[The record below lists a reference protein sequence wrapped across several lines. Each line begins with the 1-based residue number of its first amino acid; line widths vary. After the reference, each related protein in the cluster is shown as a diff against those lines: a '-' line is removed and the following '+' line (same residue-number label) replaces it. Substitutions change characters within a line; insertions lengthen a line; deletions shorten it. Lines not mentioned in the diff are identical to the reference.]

1 MNLQDQLLPVREKL
15 QKAIELELATIP
27 PYLTAM
33 FSIRPGTNAMAA
45 SIIRSVVMEEMLH
58 MLLAGNLLS
67 AIGGNVRLGKEQ
79 IPVYPVQMEF
89 QGKQFKNRQF
99 DIHLA
104 AFSKDT
110 IDVFLQIELPDG
122 WTVSPLEFE
131 RITIPGFTIGEFYRG
146 IKDDLIDLCNTYGE
160 KNVFT
165 GKKENQVSEEYF
177 WRGGGTPIVVTSLAN
192 ATAAIDLIVEQGE
205 GSSVNTVVK
214 AFSFAGT
221 DEVPHYFRFNEIYH
235 GRLYNKNDDPYHS
248 PTGAVIDVDYTA
260 VFPIKTSCKSS
271 DLQQFPELSY
281 LNNLFNNNY
290 TTMLSHLEEGFNGN
304 PAAFYT
310 AILNGM
316 HKLSPIAYNLV
327 QLPIPGDPKGRHAA
341 PSFEWHSDLL

>member
-1 MNLQDQLLPVREKL
+1 MNLQDQLLPVKEKL

-27 PYLTAM
+27 PYLTAL

-58 MLLAGNLLS
+58 LLLAGNLLS
-67 AIGGNVRLGKEQ
+67 AVGGSVKLGKNN

-104 AFSKDT
+104 AFSEDT
-110 IDVFLQIELPDG
+110 ISVFLQIELPDG
-122 WTVSPLEFE
+122 WGVPQLEFDK
-131 RITIPGFTIGEFYRG
+131 ITVPGFTIGEFYRG
-146 IKDDLIDLCNTYGE
+146 IKDDLAHLCNTYGE
-160 KNVFT
+160 QNVFT
-165 GKKENQVSEEYF
+165 GKKEHQVSEEYF
-177 WRGGGTPIVVTSLAN
+177 WRGGGTPIIIANLAT
-192 ATAAIDLIVEQGE
+192 AAAAIDLIIEQGE
-205 GSSVNTVVK
+205 GTTEPIAVK
-214 AFSFAGT
+214 AFSFAAT

-235 GRLYNKNDDPYHS
+235 GRLYSQQDDPHLP
-248 PTGAVIDVDYTA
+248 PTGAVIDIDYQA

-271 DLQQFPELSY
+271 DLRQFPELDY

-290 TTMLSHLEEGFNGN
+290 ATMLSQLEEGFNGN

-316 HKLSPIAYNLV
+316 HKLSPLAYNLV

-341 PSFEWHSDLL
+341 PSFEWHRDV